1 MVAEIRGGEPMVM
14 VVLRWACA
22 RLRICVRLR
31 ICIVENLY
39 GGVGEVYGE
48 SDLYME

>member
-1 MVAEIRGGEPMVM
+1 VVAEIRGGEPMVE
-14 VVLRWACA
+14 VVLRRAWA
-22 RLRICVRLR
+22 RLRICTWLR
-31 ICIVENLY
+31 ICMVENLY